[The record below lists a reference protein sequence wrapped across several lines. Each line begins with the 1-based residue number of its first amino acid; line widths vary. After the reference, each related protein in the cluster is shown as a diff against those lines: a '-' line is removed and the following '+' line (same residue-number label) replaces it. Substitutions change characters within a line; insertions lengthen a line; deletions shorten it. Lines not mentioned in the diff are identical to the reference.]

1 MVGAPFV
8 ACAPSLI
15 PVPRLAPLLLAAP
28 WILGPVV
35 TIVRARLSRSLDDEQ
50 ADPPGSPPL
59 ASHVTPARNEARNIS
74 PCVES
79 ALASSYPR
87 LEVIVVDD
95 HSTDETAAIVR
106 AIAARDAR
114 VRVITPPPL
123 PDGWFGKQ
131 WACAAGAAVARG
143 EVLGFMDADTRQAP
157 DLVTRTVNAMLT
169 RGADLL
175 SVAGTQDL
183 GSFWERMI
191 QPQIFSIMLQ
201 RYGGTEL
208 VNRSRRVAEKIANGQ
223 CLWVRRSAYDTM
235 GGHGAVKH
243 EVAEDLALAQ
253 HWFGAGRTVALVLGI
268 DQLSTRMYTSLREL
282 IDGWG
287 KNIYAGGRKAMP
299 FGVVGRAI
307 YPLALV
313 APSLFTL
320 VPPVVLVLGL
330 LGVVGPT
337 AQAWAAIATGANL
350 VWWLLVYAW
359 LRLSPLYAL
368 LHPLGAAMVL
378 YIALGAIARGRRV
391 RWKEREYRAA

>member
-1 MVGAPFV
+1 M
-8 ACAPSLI
+8 
-15 PVPRLAPLLLAAP
+15 PRLAPLLLAAP
-28 WILGPVV
+28 WILGPLV
-35 TIVRARLSRSLDDEQ
+35 TLVRARLSRSLDDER
-50 ADPPGSPPL
+50 ADPPLDPL
-59 ASHVTPARNEARNIS
+59 LVSLVIPARNEARNIA

-79 ALASSYPR
+79 ALASDYPR

-95 HSTDETAAIVR
+95 HSTDETAEIVR
-106 AIAARDAR
+106 AIAARDQR
-114 VRVITPPPL
+114 LRVITPPPL

-131 WACAAGAAVARG
+131 WACAAGAAESRG
-143 EVLGFMDADTRQAP
+143 EVLGFMDADTRQAR
-157 DLVTRTVNAMLT
+157 DLVTRTVNAMLA

-175 SVAGTQDL
+175 SVAGTQEL
-183 GSFWERMI
+183 GGFWERMI
-191 QPQIFSIMLQ
+191 QPQIFAIMLQ

-208 VNRSRRVAEKIANGQ
+208 VNRSRRVTEKIANGQ
-223 CLWVRRSAYDTM
+223 CLWVRRSAYEAM
-235 GGHGAVKH
+235 GGHAAVKH

-253 HWFGAGRTVALVLGI
+253 HWFSAGRNVALVLGL

-299 FGVVGRAI
+299 FGVVGRVLF
-307 YPLALV
+307 PLALV
-313 APSLFTL
+313 APSLFAL
-320 VPPVVLVLGL
+320 VPPVVLLLGL
-330 LGVVGPT
+330 LGAAGPAAT
-337 AQAWAAIATGANL
+337 TWATIATGANL
-350 VWWLLVYAW
+350 VWWLLVYSW

>member
-1 MVGAPFV
+1 
-8 ACAPSLI
+8 
-15 PVPRLAPLLLAAP
+15 VPRLAPLLLATP
-28 WILGPVV
+28 WILGPLV
-35 TIVRARLSRSLDDEQ
+35 TLVRARFSSSLDDER
-50 ADPPGSPPL
+50 ADPPSDPPL
-59 ASHVTPARNEARNIS
+59 VSLVIPARNEARNIQ

-95 HSTDETAAIVR
+95 HSTDATAEIVH
-106 AIAARDAR
+106 AIAERDPR
-114 VRVITPPPL
+114 VRVITPAPL

-131 WACAAGAAVARG
+131 WACAAGAAASRG

-157 DLVTRTVNAMLT
+157 DLVARTVNAMRT

-175 SVAGTQDL
+175 SVAGTQEL
-183 GSFWERMI
+183 GSFWERLI
-191 QPQIFSIMLQ
+191 QPQIFAIMLQ

-208 VNRSRRVAEKIANGQ
+208 VNRSRRVTEKIANGQ
-223 CLWVRRSAYDTM
+223 CLWVRRQAYEAM
-235 GGHGAVKH
+235 GGHAAVKH

-253 HWFGAGRTVALVLGI
+253 HWFRAGRSVTLVLGLE
-268 DQLSTRMYTSLREL
+268 QLTTRMYTSLREL

-299 FGVVGRAI
+299 FGAVGRVVF
-307 YPLALV
+307 PLALI
-313 APSLFTL
+313 APSLFSL
-320 VPPVVLVLGL
+320 VPPIVLVLAL
-330 LGVVGPT
+330 LGAVGPT
-337 AQAWAAIATGANL
+337 ALAWAAIATSANL

-359 LRLSPLYAL
+359 LRLSPIYAL